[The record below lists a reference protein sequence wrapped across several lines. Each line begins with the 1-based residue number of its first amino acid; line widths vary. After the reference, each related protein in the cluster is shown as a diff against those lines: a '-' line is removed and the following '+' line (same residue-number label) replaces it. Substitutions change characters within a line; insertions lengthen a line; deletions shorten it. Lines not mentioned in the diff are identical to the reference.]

1 MRTSRRMRTRQ
12 PCSATV
18 RLSGVLSDN
27 PGNFFALYTAKGIDL
42 TSKRKCTCA
51 RGAIGLLL
59 RSLSFDFGLPP
70 GGSTSAS
77 LSSLSSSNR
86 LKLSRYK
93 PSWRTDKSGKMKY
106 PAGLGRSRYAIPATG
121 EPVKTGW
128 VGGATGNLPLAIGR
142 AFSNVVKRKK
152 LALWEKVMSVLSSR
166 SPSNI
171 LSSTTGGGST
181 GRRSAEASARSVVA
195 GWRQRVHGTYI
206 LPQIHMLWL
215 FPAVE
220 LL

>member
-18 RLSGVLSDN
+18 RLSGVLSDS
-27 PGNFFALYTAKGIDL
+27 PGNFFALYTAKGTDL
-42 TSKRKCTCA
+42 TSRRKCTCA
-51 RGAIGLLL
+51 RGAMGLLL

-86 LKLSRYK
+86 LKLKRYN
-93 PSWRTDKSGKMKY
+93 PSWRTDRSGKMKY
-106 PAGLGRSRYAIPATG
+106 PAGFGRSRYAIPATG
-121 EPVKTGW
+121 DPVRTGT
-128 VGGATGNLPLAIGR
+128 VGGATGILPLAIGR
-142 AFSNVVKRKK
+142 AFSRVVKRKK
-152 LALWEKVMSVLSSR
+152 LALWEKVTSVLLSR
-166 SPSNI
+166 SPSKI

-181 GRRSAEASARSVVA
+181 GRRSAEAWTGSVMA
-195 GWRQRVHGTYI
+195 GDQERIDGTHI
-206 LPQIHMLWL
+206 LPPIHMLWP

-220 LL
+220 